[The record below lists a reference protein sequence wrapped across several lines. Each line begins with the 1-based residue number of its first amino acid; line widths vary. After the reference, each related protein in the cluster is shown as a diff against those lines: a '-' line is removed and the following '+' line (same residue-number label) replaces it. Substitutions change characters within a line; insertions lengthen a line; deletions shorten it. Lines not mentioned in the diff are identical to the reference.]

1 MTYEERIAELEKQ
14 LADLKAEIKSS
25 EAAKGVW
32 EPGMGEWYFFLDDR
46 GTPASTFN
54 AGVVATTLNL
64 KDRRSIGNCFRTKE
78 EAEFAVERLKVL
90 AEMRRYAK
98 GFKPDWSSVS
108 EKKYY
113 LFSRRESSDCRD
125 RHVFV
130 SDCSVI
136 NYGCIHFA
144 SKKDAQACIDG
155 IGEERLLKYYFGEE
169 VPGDG

>member
-1 MTYEERIAELEKQ
+1 MTFDERIAELEKQ
-14 LADLKAEIKSS
+14 LADLKAEIKSA
-25 EAAKGVW
+25 EAAQGVW
-32 EPGMGEWYFFLDDR
+32 
-46 GTPASTFN
+46 TPEIGDNYWAVCDYGAVMELCYPTDLAFVKN
-54 AGVVATTLNL
+54 RFA
-64 KDRRSIGNCFRTKE
+64 IGNCFRTKG
-78 EAEFAVERLKVL
+78 EAKFAAERLKVL
-90 AEMRRYAK
+90 AEMRKYAK

-108 EKKYY
+108 ERKYY
-113 LFSRRESSDCRD
+113 LFCRRESSDYKD

>member
-14 LADLKAEIKSS
+14 LADLKAEIKSA
-25 EAAKGVW
+25 EAAPGVW

-90 AEMRRYAK
+90 AEMRKYAK
-98 GFKPDWSSVS
+98 GFKPDWSNTYTQ
-108 EKKYY
+108 KYLLY
-113 LFSRRESSDCRD
+113 VRTDCANSKRRYVVVADYNT
-125 RHVFV
+125 
-130 SDCSVI
+130 I
-136 NYGCIHFA
+136 NHGIIYFA
-144 SKKDAQACIDG
+144 SVKDAKACIDG

-169 VPGDG
+169 VDNG